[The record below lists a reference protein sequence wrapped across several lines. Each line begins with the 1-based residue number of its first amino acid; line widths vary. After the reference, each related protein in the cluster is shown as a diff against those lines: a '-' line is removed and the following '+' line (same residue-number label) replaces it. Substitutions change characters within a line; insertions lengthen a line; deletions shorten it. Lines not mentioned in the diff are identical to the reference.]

1 MARKI
6 DNKVKSVRIHDEKV
20 NDWIESL
27 PYGKFTEMINK
38 YLKEV
43 YDKAHKGVR
52 QVERDI
58 NKQLRKR

>member
-6 DNKVKSVRIHDEKV
+6 DNNRKSVRIHDEKV

-27 PYGKFTEMINK
+27 PYGKFTEMVNK
-38 YLKEV
+38 YLKEL

-52 QVERDI
+52 
-58 NKQLRKR
+58 